1 MTGKEI
7 WEEIKKVL
15 ESNENESKTYYKI
28 WGTAKAVLREKFT
41 IMSAYIKKKKSTRH
55 GCIRYLLPALGS
67 ESRQVS
73 MSSRP
78 T

>member
-28 WGTAKAVLREKFT
+28 CDTAKAVLRGKFT
-41 IMSAYIKKKKSTRH
+41 IMSAYIKKKNQPGMVAYIIYFQHLGVRAD
-55 GCIRYLLPALGS
+55 RYL
-67 ESRQVS
+67 
-73 MSSRP
+73 
-78 T
+78 